1 MSVSFLQTTQKDDVV
16 TTEIILE
23 FLLGPEETK
32 VVRAWMDPQ
41 SAETGMH
48 VCVCDVVEANKA
60 SA

>member
-48 VCVCDVVEANKA
+48 VCVCVM
-60 SA
+60 